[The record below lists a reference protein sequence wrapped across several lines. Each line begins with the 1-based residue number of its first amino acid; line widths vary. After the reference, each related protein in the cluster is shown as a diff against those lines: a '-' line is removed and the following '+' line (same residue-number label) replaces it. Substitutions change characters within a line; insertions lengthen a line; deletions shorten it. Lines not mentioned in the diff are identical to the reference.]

1 MKNKKGFTLV
11 ELLAVIAILAILV
24 IMALP
29 AVLRMFNSARK
40 DSFTNEV
47 NTVIRTARQ
56 QYLLSGGSDTKW
68 SNAEGSTKALY
79 LTGNNSLKYYVEM
92 NGNGQI
98 IKLQVTNGDFQYNKS
113 GVIDIANAEDVEEI
127 STLDPN
133 EVLVITGNNTKR
145 IKLTTSVG
153 SFSPSETV
161 QELYVDAIDDGYV
174 YEFDSTAASH
184 GSRINDSYIAVLEFT
199 YEYFNE
205 NSYIE
210 VYDNNTNNL
219 ITRITYDMAPK
230 NRIDITKLVDISK
243 RNYFITIGDYNWSDL
258 RVVLSSDI
266 ENAVN
271 SQGMCLYKVYTF
283 PGLSQESYNGP
294 WVDANSAIA
303 EQLLY
308 LRNSVSEQQFK
319 KFTCDLET
327 MNCEAIWR
335 ISGGAV

>member
-47 NTVIRTARQ
+47 NTVLRTARQ

-68 SNAEGSTKALY
+68 SNAEGSTKTLY

-113 GVIDIANAEDVEEI
+113 GVIDIANAEDVKEI
-127 STLDPN
+127 SALDPN
-133 EVLVITGNNTKR
+133 EVLVITDNNTKR
-145 IKLTTSVG
+145 IKLTTPIG

-161 QELYVDAIDDGYV
+161 QELYVDAIDDGYIYQRDYYAV
-174 YEFDSTAASH
+174 SS
-184 GSRINDSYIAVLEFT
+184 GSKIDDNYFAIIKIE
-199 YEYFNE
+199 YKYFNE

-210 VYDNNTNNL
+210 VYDNNTNAL
-219 ITRITYDMAPK
+219 IKRITYDMAPK
-230 NRIDITKLVDISK
+230 ARIDIRTMTVLPNTFSTVEIG
-243 RNYFITIGDYNWSDL
+243 NYDWSDL
-258 RVVLSSDI
+258 RMVLSSDLEATLTSDFTAI
-266 ENAVN
+266 TRGHVN
-271 SQGMCLYKVYTF
+271 
-283 PGLSQESYNGP
+283 GLSTEYYSGP
-294 WVDANSAIA
+294 WIDMNSP
-303 EQLLY
+303 EG
-308 LRNSVSEQQFK
+308 QQVIYFK
-319 KFTCDLET
+319 EH
-327 MNCEAIWR
+327 
-335 ISGGAV
+335 ISGYVIKGFTYNPETGTYEAVLEESIPIK